1 MGTSCNVLLLPLREK
16 VPEGRMRGRRKA
28 PHKKHLPID
37 AKRQLASICVMNF
50 LSDTTAPAHPALIE
64 AISAANTG
72 FAPSYGNDA
81 ICARVETRL
90 KEIFET
96 DLKMMFAVSGTASN
110 ALALSVLC
118 PNHGAILCHDEAHI
132 HRDERGAP
140 EFFTGGGKLIP
151 LLGDHAKISLEAL
164 DRALGEIPEGFVHSS
179 PVRVLSLSN
188 LTESGTAY
196 TPSEVAERASRVKA
210 RPAFV
215 HMDGARFANALVTLN
230 CSPAELTWKAG
241 VDALCFGATKN
252 GALGAEAIILFP
264 SVMDRYEELQAR
276 QKRAGHMA
284 PKMRFL
290 AAQFD
295 AWLRDD
301 LWLDLARTANARA
314 RRLSDGLAEA
324 NGVEVLHPVEGN
336 EIFVRLPEAL
346 GDRLM
351 AAGAGFYQWPDGS
364 CRFVTSWCTEDA
376 EIDALLAAAR
386 G

>member
-1 MGTSCNVLLLPLREK
+1 
-16 VPEGRMRGRRKA
+16 
-28 PHKKHLPID
+28 
-37 AKRQLASICVMNF
+37 MNF

-64 AISAANTG
+64 AIAAANTG
-72 FAPSYGNDA
+72 FAPSYGADA
-81 ICARVETRL
+81 ISARVEARL

-96 DLKMMFAVSGTASN
+96 ELKCLFAVSGTASN
-110 ALALSVLC
+110 SLALSVLC

-151 LLGDHAKISLEAL
+151 LTGDHAKISLPAL
-164 DRALGEIPEGFVHSS
+164 DRALAEIPEGFVHTS

-196 TPSEVAERASRVKA
+196 TPADVAERAGRLKD

-215 HMDGARFANALVTLN
+215 HMDGARFANALVSLG

-252 GALGAEAIILFP
+252 GALGAEAVILFP
-264 SVMDRYEELQAR
+264 SVMDRYDELQAR

-284 PKMRFL
+284 PKMRFM
-290 AAQFD
+290 AAQFE
-295 AWLRDD
+295 AWLAGD
-301 LWLDLARTANARA
+301 LWLDLARTANGHAARLA
-314 RRLSDGLAEA
+314 AGLAA
-324 NGVEVLHPVEGN
+324 LPGVEVLHPVNGN
-336 EIFVRLPEAL
+336 EVFARLPDAL
-346 GDRLM
+346 AAKLR
-351 AAGAGFYQWPDGS
+351 AAGAGFYAWPDGS
-364 CRFVTSWCTEDA
+364 ARFVTSWCSDED
-376 EIDALLAAAR
+376 EISALLRAA